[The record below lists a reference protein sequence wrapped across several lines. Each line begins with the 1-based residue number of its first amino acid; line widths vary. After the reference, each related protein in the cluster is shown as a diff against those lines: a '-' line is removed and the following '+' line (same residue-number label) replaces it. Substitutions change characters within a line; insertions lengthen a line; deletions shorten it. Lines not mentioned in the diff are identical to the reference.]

1 VRCLF
6 PACARGERPAQ
17 RPVSSS
23 HGRQIG
29 TTTVGAGIIYSVIEE
44 PTNPL
49 DGGPSACPFV
59 AFEDDRD
66 HRSDAPDYRH
76 RCFAAP
82 EPEPR
87 AFPHQ
92 ERYCLSDGFAACPIF
107 LDWARQEAAG
117 VKSAAAPAVIAAS
130 AAVDDTADADSGPAF
145 LASRPRSTAA
155 EGANA
160 AGKRTSD
167 ASAGL
172 WSYDA
177 ETKRTSAPPAP
188 LPPSSLGA
196 PAVAMARRGPTH
208 PGWEN
213 PPRLESFP
221 RLRSRDD
228 RRANQPL
235 FIAAV
240 FIAAIMVALVIYPFV
255 FSSNH
260 GSTAPGSGSPAP
272 VGSGASQ
279 GPSASSSQGMGASAS
294 PRFSFLTYVVK
305 SGDYL
310 AKIAGRFNLTLYEIE
325 AANPQISDFEHI
337 QVGWPLNIP
346 PAGYFTPPPAVP
358 LPANT

>member
-1 VRCLF
+1 
-6 PACARGERPAQ
+6 
-17 RPVSSS
+17 
-23 HGRQIG
+23 
-29 TTTVGAGIIYSVIEE
+29 VIEQ
-44 PTNPL
+44 PINPL

-117 VKSAAAPAVIAAS
+117 VKSAMLPAVAETS
-130 AAVDDTADADSGPAF
+130 AAVDEPGEPDRGPAF
-145 LASRPRSTAA
+145 LAARPRPTP
-155 EGANA
+155 A
-160 AGKRTSD
+160 AG
-167 ASAGL
+167 AAAAGAGL

-177 ETKRTSAPPAP
+177 ETKHSSAPAAP
-188 LPPSSLGA
+188 PPPSSLA
-196 PAVAMARRGPTH
+196 MPAVAMARRGPTH

-235 FIAAV
+235 LVAAV
-240 FIAAIMVALVIYPFV
+240 FISAIMVALVAYPFV

-260 GSTAPGSGSPAP
+260 GSAVGSGSPAP
-272 VGSGASQ
+272 SGANH
-279 GPSASSSQGMGASAS
+279 PSASPSAVVSAS
-294 PRFSFLTYVVK
+294 TGFSFQKYTVVP
-305 SGDYL
+305 GDYL
-310 AKIAGRFNLTLYEIE
+310 QKIATKYNLQQWEILM
-325 AANPQISDFEHI
+325 ANPSLQGNPNHI
-337 QVGWPLNIP
+337 EVGQPLNIP
-346 PAGYFTPPPAVP
+346 PAGYFGTQPPASSGP
-358 LPANT
+358 SA

>member
-1 VRCLF
+1 
-6 PACARGERPAQ
+6 
-17 RPVSSS
+17 
-23 HGRQIG
+23 
-29 TTTVGAGIIYSVIEE
+29 VGAGIIYSVIEE
-44 PTNPL
+44 PTNSL

-117 VKSAAAPAVIAAS
+117 VKSGVAPAVIAAS
-130 AAVDDTADADSGPAF
+130 AAVDDTADADDGPAF

-155 EGANA
+155 AGVNA
-160 AGKRTSD
+160 AVKRPGD

-177 ETKRTSAPPAP
+177 ESERTPSPAAP

-196 PAVAMARRGPTH
+196 PTVPMARRGPTH

-213 PPRLESFP
+213 PPRLETFP

-235 FIAAV
+235 FVVAV
-240 FIAAIMVALVIYPFV
+240 FITAIMVALVVYPFI

-260 GSTAPGSGSPAP
+260 GSTTSASGSPAP
-272 VGSGASQ
+272 VGSGASH
-279 GPSASSSQGMGASAS
+279 GPGASPSQDTASAS
-294 PRFSFLTYVVK
+294 PRVSFLSYTVVNN
-305 SGDYL
+305 DYMQ
-310 AKIAGRFNLTLYEIE
+310 KIANSFNLKLWELQ
-325 AANPQISDFEHI
+325 AANPQVPADGHI
-337 QVGWPLNIP
+337 EIGQVLNVP
-346 PAGYFTPPPAVP
+346 PAGYFTQPPATP
-358 LPANT
+358 IPSAS